1 MKKILLS
8 VICLLFISFTACESG
23 LITGSTP
30 AETAVP
36 DSGSV
41 KIISNEPAAF
51 TLTVSGISDTGLVLN
66 PQKMDYQ
73 RELNINGLVP
83 GNWTIFINY
92 TDQSGKIMAYGR
104 HRISIR
110 RGRTSSVEFDLE
122 KVTSQPGELL
132 FIQEVLKPWLEPVFQ
147 EYHTPGF
154 RFYGLF
160 KRVTYYVLNG
170 MLRSDID
177 LSSMENFFIRVD
189 LEPQEI
195 IKELIDILF
204 FLERGDQAVDLVNE
218 LFSTFRDNM
227 YYYFNVPVPFL
238 VDAEISGMPDDL
250 TLEEDDNYILT
261 AGPANQGVAFI
272 WYLNGNSTGEGQSFI
287 LTGTDCLAGN
297 NILEMKIT
305 YRDIILGEEKLFFM
319 KEEADT
325 RILIS
330 DIPFVSTTL
339 KTMVQS
345 TGKTYAD
352 EVTGLDTIMSVP
364 VNLSGI
370 EYLINLE
377 SLTLIETG
385 IDTIEEVS
393 PLFGLEKLTSLILW
407 EYPPVGNDVKIVLTN
422 ALPNCIISFE

>member
-73 RELNINGLVP
+73 RELNINGLVL

-189 LEPQEI
+189 LEPQDI

-261 AGPANQGVAFI
+261 AGPDVDKGEYSWFI
-272 WYLNGNSTGEGQSFI
+272 NEIPAGTGQELVLNAADCVDGENS
-287 LTGTDCLAGN
+287 LVMN
-297 NILEMKIT
+297 IT
-305 YRDIILGEEKLFFM
+305 YREVILGEKSLKFL
-319 KEEADT
+319 KEGGSN
-325 RILIS
+325 RLKIS
-330 DIPFVSTTL
+330 DIPFVSTKL
-339 KTMVQS
+339 RDKVLG
-345 TGKTYAD
+345 TGLTFVD
-352 EVTGLDTIMSVP
+352 EVTILDIATNINGNLEGLEYFSNLEQLYLQNIGINSASDLNPLVGLT
-364 VNLSGI
+364 NLSVLMI
-370 EYLINLE
+370 SDNLE
-377 SLTLIETG
+377 
-385 IDTIEEVS
+385 DT
-393 PLFGLEKLTSLILW
+393 
-407 EYPPVGNDVKIVLTN
+407 VKDE
-422 ALPNCIISFE
+422 IISLFPFCLFF